1 MHAPIG
7 ALVDHPYQIALLGQQ
22 MMEKVR
28 TKQLQQLEREAAKK
42 AAIEQLQN
50 VYEQQKLQQQQQQQQ
65 VDRELLI

>member
-1 MHAPIG
+1 
-7 ALVDHPYQIALLGQQ
+7 